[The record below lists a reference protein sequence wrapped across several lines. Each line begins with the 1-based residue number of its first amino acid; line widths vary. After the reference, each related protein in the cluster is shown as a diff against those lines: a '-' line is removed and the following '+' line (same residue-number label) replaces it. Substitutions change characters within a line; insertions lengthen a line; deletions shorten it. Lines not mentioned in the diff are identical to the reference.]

1 MNKFITVMLF
11 LVSFPSPVLAQDPA
25 QTAEVDRLALATLM
39 IHDGRY
45 DKAEEE
51 LSQVDKSSRTFDAA
65 RYYTIRGV
73 LDSKTDRYES
83 AIANYTKALSATK
96 CKTFHR
102 PEVDKGKKH
111 LFSVGAS
118 RSPEEPEPSFDPEKE
133 RQEKLEQLHGYL
145 AKAYYET
152 GDYTNTVKHLDL
164 AGDRGREHAGLFALR
179 AECYWKTANPDEA
192 IHALNTGLELF
203 PNDALLLKQ
212 KYHYFAEMG
221 LYQAAIEHANRYM
234 AVSNADANEY
244 IILAQLLFEAGQLY
258 EATHI
263 LETAKGKFPENPEVD
278 VALAHVYMKREMNFA
293 AAYLLK
299 EGAYKDKKYLK
310 DAVEMH
316 RRIKDYSHAIFLT
329 TQMTD
334 TVEKLKQKVAI
345 YLDRGEFE
353 KVIGLKDDLRRY
365 NILEHDNMRY
375 ALAYSY
381 YMAKDYPQAEF
392 HLKRIQ
398 TAALFEQ
405 GLVILRNIERCRE
418 DITECF

>member
-1 MNKFITVMLF
+1 MNKCIIVMLLLISF
-11 LVSFPSPVLAQDPA
+11 LSPVLAQDPA
-25 QTAEVDRLALATLM
+25 QTGEIDHLALATLM

-45 DKAEEE
+45 EKAEEE
-51 LSQVDKSSRTFDAA
+51 LSQVDKSSMKFDAA

-83 AIANYTKALSATK
+83 AITNYTMALSATQT
-96 CKTFHR
+96 KTFHP
-102 PEVDKGKKH
+102 PEIDKGQQY
-111 LFSVGAS
+111 LFSVGQT
-118 RSPEEPEPSFDPEKE
+118 RSAEEPESRFDPEKE
-133 RQEKLEQLHGYL
+133 RKEKLEQLHAYL

-152 GDYTNTVKHLDL
+152 GDYTNTAKHLDL
-164 AGDRGREHAGLFALR
+164 AGDRGRENAGLFALR
-179 AECYWKTANPDEA
+179 AECYWKTANPDKA

-203 PNDALLLKQ
+203 PDDALLLRQ
-212 KYHYFAEMG
+212 KYHYFAELG

-234 AVSNADANEY
+234 GVTNADANEY
-244 IILAQLLFEAGQLY
+244 IILAQLLSEAGQLD
-258 EATHI
+258 EATRI
-263 LETAKGKFPENPEVD
+263 LETARGKFPEDPKVD
-278 VALAHVYMKREMNFA
+278 VLLAHMYMKQEMNYT
-293 AAYLLK
+293 AAYLFK

-334 TVEKLKQKVAI
+334 KVEKLKQKVAI

-365 NILEHDNMRY
+365 DILEDDNMRY

-381 YMAKDYPQAEF
+381 YMAKDYPKAEF

-398 TAALFEQ
+398 TAALFDQ

>member
-1 MNKFITVMLF
+1 MNRFMTVMLL

-25 QTAEVDRLALATLM
+25 QTAQVDRLALATLM

-51 LSQVDKSSRTFDAA
+51 LSQVDKSSSTFDAA

-73 LDSKTDRYES
+73 LDSKTGRYES
-83 AIANYTKALSATK
+83 AVAHYTKALNATRI
-96 CKTFHR
+96 KTFR
-102 PEVDKGKKH
+102 SPETDKGQKY
-111 LFSVGAS
+111 LFSVGPS
-118 RSPEEPEPSFDPEKE
+118 RSPEEPESPFDPEKE
-133 RQEKLEQLHGYL
+133 RKEKLEQLHAYL

-152 GDYTNTVKHLDL
+152 GDYTHTVKHLDL

-179 AECYWKTANPDEA
+179 AECYWRTENPDKA

-212 KYHYFAEMG
+212 KYHYFAELG
-221 LYQAAIEHANRYM
+221 LYQAAIEQANQYM
-234 AVSNADANEY
+234 AVTNADADEY
-244 IILAQLLFEAGQLY
+244 ILLAQLLFEAGQLE
-258 EATHI
+258 EAANV
-263 LETAKGKFPENPEVD
+263 LETARAKFGENAEVD
-278 VALAHVYMKREMNFA
+278 VALAHVYLKQEMDYT
-293 AAYLLK
+293 AAYLFK
-299 EGAYKDKKYLK
+299 EGAYKDQKYLK

-316 RRIKDYSHAIFLT
+316 RRIQDYSHAIFLT

-334 TVEKLKQKVAI
+334 KVEKLKQKVAI

-353 KVIGLKDDLRRY
+353 KVIGLKDDLGRY
-365 NILEHDNMRY
+365 NLLEDDNMRY

-398 TAALFEQ
+398 TASLFEH

>member
-1 MNKFITVMLF
+1 MNRFMTVMLL

-25 QTAEVDRLALATLM
+25 QTAEIDRLALATLM

-51 LSQVDKSSRTFDAA
+51 LSQVDESSRTFDAA

-83 AIANYTKALSATK
+83 AIANYTRALSATRI
-96 CKTFHR
+96 KTFHP
-102 PEVDKGKKH
+102 PEIEKGQKH
-111 LFSVGAS
+111 LFSVGPS
-118 RSPEEPEPSFDPEKE
+118 RSPEEPESSFDPEKE
-133 RQEKLEQLHGYL
+133 RREKLEQLHAYL

-152 GDYTNTVKHLDL
+152 GDYASTVKHLDL

-179 AECYWKTANPDEA
+179 AECYWKTENPGKA

-203 PNDALLLKQ
+203 PDDALLLKQ
-212 KYHYFAEMG
+212 KYHYFAQLG
-221 LYQAAIEHANRYM
+221 LYEAAIEHANQYM
-234 AVSNADANEY
+234 AVTNADANEY
-244 IILAQLLFEAGQLY
+244 ILLAQLLFEAGQLG
-258 EATHI
+258 EAARI
-263 LETAKGKFPENPEVD
+263 LETARAKFPENAEVD
-278 VALAHVYMKREMNFA
+278 VALAHVYIKREMNHT

-316 RRIKDYSHAIFLT
+316 RRIQDYSHAILLT
-329 TQMTD
+329 AQMTD
-334 TVEKLKQKVAI
+334 KVEKLKQKVAI

-353 KVIGLKDDLRRY
+353 KVIGLKDDLGRY
-365 NILEHDNMRY
+365 NILEEDNMRY

-381 YMAKDYPQAEF
+381 YMASDYPQAEF
-392 HLKRIQ
+392 HLKKIQ

-405 GLVILRNIERCRE
+405 GLVILRSIERCRE